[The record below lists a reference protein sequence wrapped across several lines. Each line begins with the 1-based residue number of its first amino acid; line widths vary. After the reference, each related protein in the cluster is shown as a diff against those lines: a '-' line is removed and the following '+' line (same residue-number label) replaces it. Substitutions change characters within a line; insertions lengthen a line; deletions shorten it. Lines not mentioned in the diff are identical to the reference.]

1 MPIDLIIQILSGAAG
16 GNVAGSILKNVNM
29 GTLWNSIL
37 GIIGGGLTGQV
48 LGPLLGM
55 AGKAATTGLDPVAIL
70 GSILQ
75 GGVGGG
81 ALLTIVG
88 LLKSMMSK

>member
-29 GTLWNSIL
+29 GTVWNSIL

-88 LLKSMMSK
+88 LLKSMMAK